1 MDGGVGVSSGL
12 VSIWIL
18 ELLELDPTLRTI
30 TWEDS
35 VVF

>member
-1 MDGGVGVSSGL
+1 MDGGVDVSSGL

-18 ELLELDPTLRTI
+18 ELDTTLRTI
-30 TWEDS
+30 IWEDS